1 MRKKIYSKAVTAIQM
16 TVVLLA
22 VFALAINGAS
32 AAQRLFD
39 AYLAPQ
45 EVVKE
50 ANKSA
55 QLLPGPPSPEEVP
68 GNMTPGEPNSEAY
81 AYLSAQPAIDSNHSQ
96 NRLRDEG
103 SAVEVLTD
111 ALEGSADESLI
122 KSTAS
127 LVSSQLG
134 IQFTLVGAK
143 PSGTS

>member
-1 MRKKIYSKAVTAIQM
+1 MRKRIYSKAVTAIR
-16 TVVLLA
+16 TAVVLFA

-39 AYLAPQ
+39 AYLVPQ
-45 EVVKE
+45 ELAEE
-50 ANKSA
+50 AHQPA

-96 NRLRDEG
+96 NRVEDENPAAG
-103 SAVEVLTD
+103 VLTD
-111 ALEGSADESLI
+111 AFNSSSDVSLI

-127 LVSSQLG
+127 LVSSRLG